1 MTVGIHDLT
10 VSYGQTP
17 IVQAENLTLEP
28 GEITA
33 LIGPNGVGKS
43 TLLKAI
49 AGLIPADGHVDLDG
63 LTLSPG
69 DRHDAIAY
77 MPQDIGP
84 TSSLTILEVVLL
96 CRLRSLGM
104 SVPGLLCEEALGKLG
119 GFGLADLQGR
129 TLDQVS
135 GGQRQLVYLAQTLF
149 RKPKVLLLDEPT
161 AALDL
166 RHQLIVLEAVRG
178 HAMTNGTIAVVAMH
192 DLTMA
197 SQFCSRMI
205 CLHQGRIDAD
215 GKPASVLTEERLR
228 RVYQVEA
235 AILPSSDGGL
245 TVTPQRAVT
254 ADAMSGADQQNVP
267 GKSS

>member
-1 MTVGIHDLT
+1 MTVGIQDLA
-10 VSYGQTP
+10 VSYGGTP
-17 IVQAENLTLEP
+17 IVEAKSLTLEP
-28 GEITA
+28 GGITA

-49 AGLIPADGHVDLDG
+49 AGLIPAEGRIDMDGQ
-63 LTLSPG
+63 TLSPS

-84 TSSLTILEVVLL
+84 TSSLTILEVVVLG
-96 CRLRSLGM
+96 RLRSLGL
-104 SVPGLLCEEALGKLG
+104 SVPSQLCDEALDTLG

-135 GGQRQLVYLAQTLF
+135 GGQRQLVYLAQALF

-166 RHQLIVLEAVRG
+166 RHQLIVLEAVRR
-178 HAMTNGTIAVVAMH
+178 HATANGTIAVVAMH

-205 CLHQGRIDAD
+205 CLHRGRIDAD
-215 GKPASVLTEERLR
+215 GTPGSVLTAERLR

-235 AILPSSDGGL
+235 AILPSGDGGL
-245 TVTPQRAVT
+245 TVTPRKAV
-254 ADAMSGADQQNVP
+254 AVNEVSEADQRRVA
-267 GKSS
+267 GKLS